1 MAVSENPYRI
11 REEPGQRILEIDYSK
26 SIKSPS
32 IENSETVM
40 ADTLNKIIKSG
51 RVNQIEFKQQEDIL
65 YPTDQT
71 KILDELASMIKDL
84 VENAKILVEAYVKT
98 IEDPSDYPGR
108 LEFLKS
114 TVNYGLKE
122 DPVASY
128 LRILARIDKEQKIGE
143 NISRESTQS
152 RQVFI
157 TTLTSLKDRFEKLSL
172 FKLAQPHLSK
182 HKPGSREVYRQIFSP
197 IIKPNFLYAK
207 LVTKLPTGARELE
220 GYTLTDGTKV
230 SILDLPGK
238 VRPIYHMVPPEL
250 NLSEA
255 KYMLLGEAKRIVSE
269 HKPQRSEFI
278 DPQKT
283 RELFLSVEKDL
294 LKDLCTTKK
303 IEMSSTDYE
312 TLAQILVRYTLGFGL
327 IEVILSDENIQDISI
342 NAPSNLNEVSIVH
355 QKYGECRTNI
365 TLTARE
371 GEAMATK
378 LRLLS
383 GRPLDEANPVLDTNL
398 ELPGS
403 TARVAAIQPP
413 LSPSG
418 IAFSFRRHRERPWTY
433 PLFIQNKMINSLG
446 AALMSFLID
455 GGRTILIA
463 GTRSSGKTSFL
474 SSSIVELMRSTRIIT
489 VEDTLELPIKTYQEL
504 NYDIQSMKVQ
514 AVITQGGGE
523 LTASDGIR
531 AALRM
536 GDSALIVGEVRSKEA
551 TALYEAMRVGA
562 LANVV
567 MGTIHGDSPY
577 SIYDRVVNDL
587 GVPKTSFKA
596 TDIIVIANPIKSTSG
611 LEKKK
616 RVLQISE
623 VRKEWTDD
631 PLIEHAFVDL
641 MIYNPETD
649 ELEATD
655 ALLQGESVVLKS
667 IASKIPE
674 WAGDWDAVWENIQL
688 RAKIKE
694 KIIEISKDNPERLEA
709 EFTIHCNDNFH
720 KISQA
725 VFERDGKT
733 DPDKIYSEWE
743 SWLESEI
750 RNG

>member
-1 MAVSENPYRI
+1 MTVSENPYRI

-26 SIKSPS
+26 SVKSPS

-51 RVNQIEFKQQEDIL
+51 RVTQIEFKQQEDIL

-122 DPVASY
+122 DPIASY

-143 NISRESTQS
+143 NISRESSQS

-172 FKLAQPHLSK
+172 FKLAQPHFSK

-220 GYTLTDGTKV
+220 GYTLNDGTKV

-278 DPQKT
+278 DPKKT

-294 LKDLCTTKK
+294 LKDLSSTKK
-303 IEMSSTDYE
+303 IEMSSADYE
-312 TLAQILVRYTLGFGL
+312 LLAQILVRYTLGFGL
-327 IEVILSDENIQDISI
+327 IEVILSDENIQDISV

-365 TLTARE
+365 TLTAKE

-378 LRLLS
+378 LRLVS

-413 LSPSG
+413 LSPAG

-596 TDIIVIANPIKSTSG
+596 TDIIVVANPIKSTSG

-616 RVLQISE
+616 RVVQISE

-631 PLIEHAFVDL
+631 PLTEHAFVDL

-688 RAKIKE
+688 RAKIKK

>member
-51 RVNQIEFKQQEDIL
+51 RVTQIEFKQQEDIL

-84 VENAKILVEAYVKT
+84 IENAKILVEAYVKT

-114 TVNYGLKE
+114 AVNYGLKE

-143 NISRESTQS
+143 NISRESAQS

-182 HKPGSREVYRQIFSP
+182 HKPGSREIYRQIFSP
-197 IIKPNFLYAK
+197 IINPNFLYAK

-220 GYTLTDGTKV
+220 GYTLKDGTKV

-238 VRPIYHMVPPEL
+238 VRPIYHIVPPEL

-255 KYMLLGEAKRIVSE
+255 KYMLLGEAKSIVSE

-283 RELFLSVEKDL
+283 RELFLSVERDL
-294 LKDLCTTKK
+294 LKDLSATKK
-303 IEMSSTDYE
+303 IEMSSADYE
-312 TLAQILVRYTLGFGL
+312 TLAEILVRYTLGFGL
-327 IEVILSDENIQDISI
+327 IEVILSDENIQDISV
-342 NAPSNLNEVSIVH
+342 NAPSNLNEISIVH

-371 GEAMATK
+371 GESMATK
-378 LRLLS
+378 LRLVS

-446 AALMSFLID
+446 AGLMSFLID

-489 VEDTLELPIKTYQEL
+489 IEDTLELPIKKYQEL

-567 MGTIHGDSPY
+567 MGTIHGGSPY
-577 SIYDRVVNDL
+577 SVYDRVVNDL

-596 TDIIVIANPIKSTSG
+596 TDIIVIANPIKSASG

-616 RVLQISE
+616 RVVQISE

-631 PLIEHAFVDL
+631 PLTEHAFVDL
-641 MIYNPETD
+641 MIYNSETD

-655 ALLQGESVVLKS
+655 ALLQGESIVLKS

-674 WAGDWDAVWENIQL
+674 WAGDWDAVWENIKL
-688 RAKIKE
+688 RAKIKD
-694 KIIEISKDNPERLEA
+694 KIIEVSKDNPERLEA

-725 VFERDGKT
+725 VFDRDGKS

-743 SWLESEI
+743 AWLESEI

>member
-51 RVNQIEFKQQEDIL
+51 RVTQIEFKQQEDIL

-84 VENAKILVEAYVKT
+84 IENAKILVEAYVKT

-143 NISRESTQS
+143 NISRESSQS

-182 HKPGSREVYRQIFSP
+182 HKPGSREIYRQIFSP

-220 GYTLTDGTKV
+220 GYTLKDGTKV

-250 NLSEA
+250 NLSEE
-255 KYMLLGEAKRIVSE
+255 KYMLLGEAKSIVSE

-283 RELFLSVEKDL
+283 RELFLSVERDL
-294 LKDLCTTKK
+294 LKDLSATKK
-303 IEMSSTDYE
+303 IEMSSADYE
-312 TLAQILVRYTLGFGL
+312 TLAEILVRYTLGFGL
-327 IEVILSDENIQDISI
+327 IEVILSDENIQDISV
-342 NAPSNLNEVSIVH
+342 NAPSNLNEISIVH

-371 GEAMATK
+371 GESMATK
-378 LRLLS
+378 LRLVS

-446 AALMSFLID
+446 AGLMSFLID

-489 VEDTLELPIKTYQEL
+489 IEDTLELPIKKYQEL

-567 MGTIHGDSPY
+567 MGTIHGGSPY
-577 SIYDRVVNDL
+577 SVYDRVVNDL

-596 TDIIVIANPIKSTSG
+596 TDIIVIANPIKSASG

-616 RVLQISE
+616 RVVQISE

-631 PLIEHAFVDL
+631 PLTEHAFVDL

-655 ALLQGESVVLKS
+655 ALLQGESIVLKS

-674 WAGDWDAVWENIQL
+674 WAGDWDAVWENIKL
-688 RAKIKE
+688 RAKIKD
-694 KIIEISKDNPERLEA
+694 KIIEVSKDNPERLEA

-725 VFERDGKT
+725 VFDRDGKT

-743 SWLESEI
+743 AWLESEI

>member
-51 RVNQIEFKQQEDIL
+51 RVTQIEFKQQEDIL

-84 VENAKILVEAYVKT
+84 IENAKILVEAYVKT

-143 NISRESTQS
+143 NISRESSQS

-182 HKPGSREVYRQIFSP
+182 HKPGSREIYRQIFSP

-220 GYTLTDGTKV
+220 GYTLKDGTKV

-250 NLSEA
+250 NLSEE
-255 KYMLLGEAKRIVSE
+255 KYMLLGEAKSIVSE

-283 RELFLSVEKDL
+283 RELFLSVERDL
-294 LKDLCTTKK
+294 LKDLSATKK
-303 IEMSSTDYE
+303 IEMSSADYE
-312 TLAQILVRYTLGFGL
+312 TLAEILVRYTLGFGL
-327 IEVILSDENIQDISI
+327 IEVILSDENIQDISV
-342 NAPSNLNEVSIVH
+342 NAPSNLNEISIVH

-371 GEAMATK
+371 GESMATK
-378 LRLLS
+378 LRLVS

-446 AALMSFLID
+446 AGLMSFLID

-489 VEDTLELPIKTYQEL
+489 IEDTLELPIKKYQEL

-567 MGTIHGDSPY
+567 MGTIHGGSPY
-577 SIYDRVVNDL
+577 SVYDRVVNDL

-596 TDIIVIANPIKSTSG
+596 TDIIVIANPIKSASG

-616 RVLQISE
+616 RVVQISE

-631 PLIEHAFVDL
+631 PLTEHAFVDL
-641 MIYNPETD
+641 MIYNSETD

-655 ALLQGESVVLKS
+655 ALLQGESIVLKS

-674 WAGDWDAVWENIQL
+674 WAGDWDAVWENIKL
-688 RAKIKE
+688 RAKIKD
-694 KIIEISKDNPERLEA
+694 KIIEVSKDNPERLEA

-725 VFERDGKT
+725 VFDRDGKT

-743 SWLESEI
+743 AWLESEI

>member
-1 MAVSENPYRI
+1 MASSENPYRI

-26 SIKSPS
+26 NIHSPS
-32 IENSETVM
+32 IESSEIVM
-40 ADTLNKIIKSG
+40 ADTINKIIRVG
-51 RVNQIEFKQQEDIL
+51 RITQIEFKQQEDIL
-65 YPTDQT
+65 YPADQT
-71 KILDELASMIKDL
+71 ELLYELAAMAQDL
-84 VENAKILVEAYVKT
+84 VDNAKVLAEAYVKT
-98 IEDPSDYPGR
+98 IEDPEEYPGR

-114 TVNYGLKE
+114 VVNYGFKE
-122 DPVASY
+122 DPVAAY
-128 LRILARIDKEQKIGE
+128 LRIMARIDREQKIAE
-143 NISRESTQS
+143 NISRQSAQS

-157 TTLTSLKDRFEKLSL
+157 TTLTSLKERFEKLKL
-172 FKLAQPHLSK
+172 FKLVQSNLNK
-182 HKPGSREVYRQIFSP
+182 HKPGSREIYHNIFSP

-207 LVTKLPTGARELE
+207 LVTKLPAGARELE
-220 GYTLTDGTKV
+220 AYRLENDTKV

-238 VRPIYHMVPPEL
+238 VRPIYHVVPPEL
-250 NLSEA
+250 NLSES
-255 KYMLLGEAKRIVSE
+255 KYTLLGEAKRIVSE

-278 DPQKT
+278 DPEKT

-294 LKDLCTTKK
+294 LKDLSATKK
-303 IEMSSTDYE
+303 IELTNKDYE
-312 TLAQILVRYTLGFGL
+312 NLAQILVRYTLGFGL

-342 NAPSNLNEVSIVH
+342 NAPSNLNEVSVVH

-365 TLTARE
+365 TLTSKE
-371 GEAMATK
+371 TEAMATK

-398 ELPGS
+398 SLPGS

-433 PLFIQNKMINSLG
+433 PLFINNGMISSLG
-446 AALMSFLID
+446 AGLMSFLID

-474 SSSIVELMRSTRIIT
+474 SSSIVELMRSNRIIT

-504 NYDIQSMKVQ
+504 KYDIQSMKVQ
-514 AVITQGGGE
+514 AVITQTDSE

-531 AALRM
+531 AALRL

-596 TDIIVIANPIKSTSG
+596 TDIIVVANPVKSSSG
-611 LEKKK
+611 LDKKK
-616 RVLQISE
+616 RVIQISE
-623 VRKEWTDD
+623 ISKEWTDD
-631 PLIEHAFVDL
+631 PLAEKAFIDL
-641 MIYNPETD
+641 MVYNPKTDMLEPTET
-649 ELEATD
+649 
-655 ALLQGESVVLKS
+655 LLKGKSVVLKS

-674 WAGDWDAVWENIQL
+674 WTDNWDAVWDNIQL
-688 RAKIKE
+688 RAKIKDKIVEIAKDDPE
-694 KIIEISKDNPERLEA
+694 KLEA
-709 EFTIHCNDNFH
+709 EFTIKCNDNFH

-725 VFERDGKT
+725 VLERDGKT
-733 DPDKIYSEWE
+733 NSDKIYSEWE
-743 SWLESEI
+743 AWLESEL

>member
-51 RVNQIEFKQQEDIL
+51 RVTQIEFKQQEDIL

-84 VENAKILVEAYVKT
+84 IENAKILVEAYVKT

-114 TVNYGLKE
+114 TVNYGMKE

-143 NISRESTQS
+143 NISRESSQS

-182 HKPGSREVYRQIFSP
+182 HKPGSREIYRQIFSP

-220 GYTLTDGTKV
+220 GYTLKDGTKV

-250 NLSEA
+250 NLSEE
-255 KYMLLGEAKRIVSE
+255 KYMLLGEAKSIVSE

-283 RELFLSVEKDL
+283 RELFLSVERDL
-294 LKDLCTTKK
+294 LKDLSATKK
-303 IEMSSTDYE
+303 IEMSSADYE
-312 TLAQILVRYTLGFGL
+312 TLAEILVRYTLGFGL
-327 IEVILSDENIQDISI
+327 IEVILSDENIQDISV
-342 NAPSNLNEVSIVH
+342 NAPSNLNEISIVH

-371 GEAMATK
+371 GESMATK
-378 LRLLS
+378 LRLVS

-446 AALMSFLID
+446 AGLMSFLID

-489 VEDTLELPIKTYQEL
+489 IEDTLELPIKKYQEL

-567 MGTIHGDSPY
+567 MGTIHGGSPY
-577 SIYDRVVNDL
+577 SVYDRVVNDL

-596 TDIIVIANPIKSTSG
+596 TDIIVIANPIKSASG

-616 RVLQISE
+616 RVVQISE

-631 PLIEHAFVDL
+631 PLTEHAFVDL

-655 ALLQGESVVLKS
+655 ALLQGESIVLKS

-674 WAGDWDAVWENIQL
+674 WAGDWDAVWENIKL
-688 RAKIKE
+688 RAKIKD
-694 KIIEISKDNPERLEA
+694 KIIEVSKDNPERLEA

-725 VFERDGKT
+725 VFDRDGKT

-743 SWLESEI
+743 AWLESEI

>member
-1 MAVSENPYRI
+1 M
-11 REEPGQRILEIDYSK
+11 
-26 SIKSPS
+26 
-32 IENSETVM
+32 
-40 ADTLNKIIKSG
+40 
-51 RVNQIEFKQQEDIL
+51 
-65 YPTDQT
+65 
-71 KILDELASMIKDL
+71 
-84 VENAKILVEAYVKT
+84 
-98 IEDPSDYPGR
+98 
-108 LEFLKS
+108 
-114 TVNYGLKE
+114 
-122 DPVASY
+122 
-128 LRILARIDKEQKIGE
+128 
-143 NISRESTQS
+143 
-152 RQVFI
+152 
-157 TTLTSLKDRFEKLSL
+157 
-172 FKLAQPHLSK
+172 
-182 HKPGSREVYRQIFSP
+182 
-197 IIKPNFLYAK
+197 YAK

-220 GYTLTDGTKV
+220 AYTLENDTKV

-238 VRPIYHMVPPEL
+238 VRPIYHVVPPEL
-250 NLSEA
+250 NLSES

-278 DPQKT
+278 DPSKT

-294 LKDLCTTKK
+294 LKDLSTTKK
-303 IEMSSTDYE
+303 IELTNQDYE
-312 TLAQILVRYTLGFGL
+312 NLAQILVRYTLGFGL

-342 NAPSNLNEVSIVH
+342 NAPSNLNEVSVVH

-365 TLTARE
+365 TLTAKE
-371 GEAMATK
+371 TEAMATK
-378 LRLLS
+378 LRLIS

-398 ELPGS
+398 ALPGS

-433 PLFIQNKMINSLG
+433 PLFINTGMISSLG
-446 AALMSFLID
+446 AGLMSFLID

-504 NYDIQSMKVQ
+504 HYDIQSMKVQ
-514 AVITQGGGE
+514 AVITQTESE

-531 AALRM
+531 AALRL

-596 TDIIVIANPIKSTSG
+596 TDIIVVANPVKSSSG
-611 LEKKK
+611 LDKKK
-616 RVLQISE
+616 RVIQISE
-623 VRKEWTDD
+623 IRKEWTED
-631 PLIEHAFVDL
+631 PLAEKAFVDL
-641 MIYNPETD
+641 MVYNPKTD
-649 ELEATD
+649 KLEPTE
-655 ALLQGESVVLKS
+655 ALLKGESIVLKS

-674 WAGDWDAVWENIQL
+674 WTDDWEAMWANIQL

-694 KIIEISKDNPERLEA
+694 KIVEIAKDDPEKLEA
-709 EFTIHCNDNFH
+709 EFTIKCNDNFH

-725 VFERDGKT
+725 VLERDGKT
-733 DPDKIYSEWE
+733 NSDKIYSEWE
-743 SWLESEI
+743 AWLESEL

>member
-51 RVNQIEFKQQEDIL
+51 RVTQIEFKQQEDIL

-84 VENAKILVEAYVKT
+84 IENAKILVEAYVKT

-114 TVNYGLKE
+114 TVNYGMKE

-143 NISRESTQS
+143 NISRESSQS

-182 HKPGSREVYRQIFSP
+182 HKPGSREIYRQIFSP

-220 GYTLTDGTKV
+220 GYTLKDGTKV

-250 NLSEA
+250 NLSEE
-255 KYMLLGEAKRIVSE
+255 KYMLLGEAKSIVSE

-283 RELFLSVEKDL
+283 RELFLSVERDL
-294 LKDLCTTKK
+294 LKDLSATKK
-303 IEMSSTDYE
+303 IEMSSADYE
-312 TLAQILVRYTLGFGL
+312 TLAEILVRYTLGFGL
-327 IEVILSDENIQDISI
+327 IEVILSDENIQDISV
-342 NAPSNLNEVSIVH
+342 NAPSNLNEISIVH

-371 GEAMATK
+371 GESMATK
-378 LRLLS
+378 LRLVS
-383 GRPLDEANPVLDTNL
+383 GRPLDEANPILDTNL

-446 AALMSFLID
+446 AGLMSFLID

-489 VEDTLELPIKTYQEL
+489 IEDTLELPIKKYQEL

-567 MGTIHGDSPY
+567 MGTIHGGSPY
-577 SIYDRVVNDL
+577 SVYDRVVNDL

-596 TDIIVIANPIKSTSG
+596 TDIIVIANPIKSASG

-616 RVLQISE
+616 RVVQISE

-631 PLIEHAFVDL
+631 PLTEHAFVDL

-655 ALLQGESVVLKS
+655 ALLQGESIVLKS

-674 WAGDWDAVWENIQL
+674 WAGDWDAVWENIKL
-688 RAKIKE
+688 RAKIKD
-694 KIIEISKDNPERLEA
+694 KIIEVSKDNPERLEA

-725 VFERDGKT
+725 VFDRDGKT

-743 SWLESEI
+743 AWLESEI

>member
-1 MAVSENPYRI
+1 MTVSENPYRI

-26 SIKSPS
+26 SVKSPS
-32 IENSETVM
+32 IENSETIM

-51 RVNQIEFKQQEDIL
+51 EVTQIEFKQQEDIL

-122 DPVASY
+122 DPLASY

-182 HKPGSREVYRQIFSP
+182 HKPGSREVYCQIFRP
-197 IIKPNFLYAK
+197 IIKPNFIYAK
-207 LVTKLPTGARELE
+207 LVTNLPTGARELE
-220 GYTLTDGTKV
+220 GYTLKDGTKV

-238 VRPIYHMVPPEL
+238 VRSIYHMVPPEL

-278 DPQKT
+278 DPKKT

-294 LKDLCTTKK
+294 LKDLSTTKK
-303 IEMSSTDYE
+303 IEMSPADYE

-327 IEVILSDENIQDISI
+327 IEVILSDENIQDISV

-365 TLTARE
+365 TLTAKE

-378 LRLLS
+378 LRLVS

-398 ELPGS
+398 DLPGS

-474 SSSIVELMRSTRIIT
+474 SSSIVELMRSTRVIT
-489 VEDTLELPIKTYQEL
+489 IEDTLELPIKTYQEL

-531 AALRM
+531 SALRM

-577 SIYDRVVNDL
+577 SVYDRVVNDL

-596 TDIIVIANPIKSTSG
+596 TDIIVVANPIKSTSG

-616 RVLQISE
+616 RVVQISE

-631 PLIEHAFVDL
+631 PLTEHAFVDL

-655 ALLQGESVVLKS
+655 ALLQGKSVVLKS

-694 KIIEISKDNPERLEA
+694 KIIEVSKDNPERLEA

-725 VFERDGKT
+725 VFKRDGKT

-750 RNG
+750 KNG

>member
-1 MAVSENPYRI
+1 MAASENPYRI

-26 SIKSPS
+26 NIHSPS
-32 IENSETVM
+32 IESSEIVM
-40 ADTLNKIIKSG
+40 ADTINKIIRAG
-51 RVNQIEFKQQEDIL
+51 RVTQIEFKQQEDIL
-65 YPTDQT
+65 YPADQT
-71 KILDELASMIKDL
+71 ELIQEVAAMAQDL
-84 VENAKILVEAYVKT
+84 VDNAKVLAEAYVKT
-98 IEDPSDYPGR
+98 IEDPEDYPGR

-114 TVNYGLKE
+114 VVNYGFKE
-122 DPVASY
+122 DPVAAY
-128 LRILARIDKEQKIGE
+128 LRILARIDHETKISE
-143 NISRESTQS
+143 NISRQSAQS

-157 TTLTSLKDRFEKLSL
+157 TTLSSLKDRFEKLKL
-172 FKLAQPHLSK
+172 FKLVQPNLSK
-182 HKPGSREVYRQIFSP
+182 HKPGSREIYHNIFNP

-220 GYTLTDGTKV
+220 AYTLENDTKV

-238 VRPIYHMVPPEL
+238 VRPIYHVVPPEL
-250 NLSEA
+250 NLSES

-278 DPQKT
+278 DPSKT

-294 LKDLCTTKK
+294 LKDLSTTKK
-303 IEMSSTDYE
+303 IELTNQDYE
-312 TLAQILVRYTLGFGL
+312 NLAQILVRYTLGFGL

-342 NAPSNLNEVSIVH
+342 NAPSNLNEVSVVH

-365 TLTARE
+365 TLTAKE
-371 GEAMATK
+371 TEAMATK
-378 LRLLS
+378 LRLIS

-398 ELPGS
+398 ALPGS

-433 PLFIQNKMINSLG
+433 PLFINNGMISSLG
-446 AALMSFLID
+446 AGLMSFLID

-504 NYDIQSMKVQ
+504 HYDIQSMKVQ
-514 AVITQGGGE
+514 AVITQTESE

-531 AALRM
+531 AALRL

-596 TDIIVIANPIKSTSG
+596 TDIIVIANPVKSSSG
-611 LEKKK
+611 LDKKK
-616 RVLQISE
+616 RVIQISE
-623 VRKEWTDD
+623 IRKEWTED
-631 PLIEHAFVDL
+631 PLAEKAFVDL
-641 MIYNPETD
+641 MVYNPKTD
-649 ELEATD
+649 KLEPTE
-655 ALLQGESVVLKS
+655 ALLKGESIVLKS

-674 WAGDWDAVWENIQL
+674 WTDDWEAMWANIQL

-694 KIIEISKDNPERLEA
+694 KIVEIAKDDPEKLEA
-709 EFTIHCNDNFH
+709 EFTIKCNDNFH

-725 VFERDGKT
+725 VLERDGKT
-733 DPDKIYSEWE
+733 NSDKIYSEWE
-743 SWLESEI
+743 AWLESEL

>member
-1 MAVSENPYRI
+1 MTVSENPYRI

-26 SIKSPS
+26 SVKSPS
-32 IENSETVM
+32 IENSETIM

-51 RVNQIEFKQQEDIL
+51 EVTQIEFKQQEDIL

-122 DPVASY
+122 DPLASY

-197 IIKPNFLYAK
+197 IIKPNFIYAK
-207 LVTKLPTGARELE
+207 LVTNLPTGARELE
-220 GYTLTDGTKV
+220 GYTLKDGTKV

-238 VRPIYHMVPPEL
+238 VRSIYHMVPPEL

-278 DPQKT
+278 DPKKT

-294 LKDLCTTKK
+294 LKDLSTTKK
-303 IEMSSTDYE
+303 IEMSPADYE

-327 IEVILSDENIQDISI
+327 IEVILSDENIQDISV

-365 TLTARE
+365 TLTAKE

-378 LRLLS
+378 LRLVS

-398 ELPGS
+398 DLPGS

-474 SSSIVELMRSTRIIT
+474 SSSIVELMRSTRVIT
-489 VEDTLELPIKTYQEL
+489 IEDTLELPIKTYQEL

-531 AALRM
+531 SALRM

-577 SIYDRVVNDL
+577 SVYDRVVNDL

-596 TDIIVIANPIKSTSG
+596 TDIIVVANPIKSTSG

-616 RVLQISE
+616 RVVQISE
-623 VRKEWTDD
+623 VRKEWTED
-631 PLIEHAFVDL
+631 PLTEHAFVDL

-694 KIIEISKDNPERLEA
+694 KIIEVSKDNPERLEA

-725 VFERDGKT
+725 VFKRDGKT

-750 RNG
+750 KNG

>member
-1 MAVSENPYRI
+1 MTVSENPYRI

-26 SIKSPS
+26 TIRSPS
-32 IENSETVM
+32 IENNETVM
-40 ADTLNKIIKSG
+40 ADTINKLIKVG
-51 RVNQIEFKQQEDIL
+51 HVTQIEFKQQEDIL
-65 YPTDQT
+65 YPADQT
-71 KILDELASMIKDL
+71 QLLTELATMIQDL
-84 VENAKILVEAYVKT
+84 VDNAKVLAEAYVKT
-98 IEDPSDYPGR
+98 IEDNEDYPGR

-128 LRILARIDKEQKIGE
+128 LRILARIDREQKIIE
-143 NISRESTQS
+143 SPRRESTKS

-157 TTLTSLKDRFEKLSL
+157 TTLASLKERFEKLNI
-172 FKLAQPHLSK
+172 FKLVQSQLSK
-182 HKPGSREVYRQIFSP
+182 HRPGSRELYQNIFNP

-220 GYTLTDGTKV
+220 GYTLKDGTKI

-238 VRPIYHMVPPEL
+238 VRPIYHVVPPEL

-294 LKDLCTTKK
+294 LKDLSTTKK
-303 IEMSSTDYE
+303 IELTPTDYDS
-312 TLAQILVRYTLGFGL
+312 LAKILVRYTLGFGL
-327 IEVILSDENIQDISI
+327 IEVILADENIQDISI
-342 NAPSNLNEVSIVH
+342 NAPSNLNEISIVH

-365 TLTARE
+365 TLTGKE
-371 GEAMATK
+371 TEAMATK
-378 LRLLS
+378 LRLIS

-418 IAFSFRRHRERPWTY
+418 IAFSFRRHREKPWTY
-433 PLFIQNKMINSLG
+433 PLFIKNKMINSLG

-474 SSSIVELMRSTRIIT
+474 SSSIVELMRSTRVIT
-489 VEDTLELPIKTYQEL
+489 VEDTLELPISTYQKL
-504 NYDIQSMKVQ
+504 KYDIQSMKVQ
-514 AVITQGGGE
+514 AVITQSASE

-577 SIYDRVVNDL
+577 SVYDRVVNDL

-596 TDIIVIANPIKSTSG
+596 TDIIVVANPVKSSSG
-611 LEKKK
+611 LERKK
-616 RVLQISE
+616 RIVQISE

-631 PLIEHAFVDL
+631 PLIEHAFIDL
-641 MIYNPETD
+641 MLYNPETD
-649 ELEATD
+649 ELEPTD
-655 ALLQGESVVLKS
+655 AFMQGESVVLKS

-674 WAGDWDAVWENIQL
+674 WAGDWDAVWNNIQL
-688 RAKIKE
+688 RAKIKN
-694 KIIEISKDNPERLEA
+694 KIIEIAKDNLERLEA

-725 VFERDGKT
+725 VFEREGKT

-743 SWLESEI
+743 AWLESELK
-750 RNG
+750 NG

>member
-1 MAVSENPYRI
+1 MTVSENPYRI

-26 SIKSPS
+26 SVKSPS
-32 IENSETVM
+32 IENSETIM

-51 RVNQIEFKQQEDIL
+51 EVTQIEFKQQEDIL

-122 DPVASY
+122 DPLASY

-197 IIKPNFLYAK
+197 IIKPNFIYAK
-207 LVTKLPTGARELE
+207 LVTNLPTGARELE
-220 GYTLTDGTKV
+220 GYTLKDGTKV

-278 DPQKT
+278 DPKKT

-294 LKDLCTTKK
+294 LKDLSTTKK
-303 IEMSSTDYE
+303 LEMSPTDYE

-327 IEVILSDENIQDISI
+327 IEVILSDENIQDISV
-342 NAPSNLNEVSIVH
+342 NSPSNLNEVSIVH

-365 TLTARE
+365 TLTAKE

-378 LRLLS
+378 LRLVS

-474 SSSIVELMRSTRIIT
+474 SSSIVELMRSTRVIT
-489 VEDTLELPIKTYQEL
+489 IEDTLELPIKTYQEL

-531 AALRM
+531 SALRM

-596 TDIIVIANPIKSTSG
+596 TDIIVVANPIKSTSG

-616 RVLQISE
+616 RVVQISE

-631 PLIEHAFVDL
+631 PLTEHAFVDL

-694 KIIEISKDNPERLEA
+694 KIIEVSKDNPERLEA

-725 VFERDGKT
+725 VFKRDGKT

-750 RNG
+750 KNG